1 VDGNIVTYH
10 WLLLQRVGLVLV
22 EERLDGLL
30 VVGAGLDAR
39 QVDPFQLRG
48 VEDLP
53 PTLRMS
59 VDAPAE
65 LRQLVFVRAPE
76 TAPYE

>member
-1 VDGNIVTYH
+1 MLASYH

-22 EERLDGLL
+22 EERLNGLL

-39 QVDPFQLRG
+39 QIDPFQLRG

-53 PTLRMS
+53 PPLRMP
-59 VDAPAE
+59 VDAPAKFC
-65 LRQLVFVRAPE
+65 QLILVRAPE
-76 TAPYE
+76 TAPDE